1 MNRENAPPP
10 SSPGSCD
17 EIILS
22 SPLTRESFPL
32 KTIAWLLVDACK
44 RTKNEGRRDRNM
56 EGRLDDERNSWKRIS
71 PVQSF
76 TCFTFFC
83 DSVLLESSRVWLTAR
98 ASRPGGGVWG
108 VGGQGL
114 FSLYTSPVLPPLLWA
129 AAPGW
134 MLPRFI
140 NYFPMTFTECI
151 VLAGVLSLF
160 KLIGHFLSVG
170 EGRNLSH
177 THTSS
182 TTEVHVKRTLRI

>member
-1 MNRENAPPP
+1 MNRENAPSP

-44 RTKNEGRRDRNM
+44 WTKNEGRRDRNM
-56 EGRLDDERNSWKRIS
+56 EGRIDDERNWWPRIS

-108 VGGQGL
+108 VWGDKDCSAFTPPRCCRHYCEQLHPAGCFRASSIIFL
-114 FSLYTSPVLPPLLWA
+114 WRLP
-129 AAPGW
+129 
-134 MLPRFI
+134 
-140 NYFPMTFTECI
+140 
-151 VLAGVLSLF
+151 
-160 KLIGHFLSVG
+160 SV
-170 EGRNLSH
+170 
-177 THTSS
+177 SS
-182 TTEVHVKRTLRI
+182 